1 MKRMA
6 EPYLA
11 RTFTDVKPHPALIA
25 LLLNGVPLQVSH
37 VAFGPTE
44 YTNGGLH
51 LCTATRFVWG
61 AQGAGIDG
69 VCRDNIVFADSFG
82 G

>member
-1 MKRMA
+1 M
-6 EPYLA
+6 
-11 RTFTDVKPHPALIA
+11 KPHPALIA

-37 VAFGPTE
+37 IAFGPTE

-61 AQGAGIDG
+61 AQGAGITGECVSDELF
-69 VCRDNIVFADSFG
+69 RG
-82 G
+82 GFES